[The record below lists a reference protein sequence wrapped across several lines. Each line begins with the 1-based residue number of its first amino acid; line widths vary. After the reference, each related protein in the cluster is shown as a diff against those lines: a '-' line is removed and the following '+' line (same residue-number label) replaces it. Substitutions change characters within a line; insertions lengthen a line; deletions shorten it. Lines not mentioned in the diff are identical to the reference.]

1 MHPFASFQ
9 PSRRALLGAGLCF
22 GAFGLPGTALA
33 ATNAQRL
40 VAAARR
46 QVGVTLSYDPAYSI
60 LRFPNGDVDR
70 AKGVCTDVVIRAF
83 RDALGLD
90 LQALVNADMRANFGA
105 YPKNWKLGR
114 PDRNID
120 HRRVPNLATY
130 WRRQGAALPV
140 TDDPANWRPG
150 DIFTQMVGGR
160 MPHTGIVTDR
170 KDTTGVPLVLHNI
183 GGGTREE
190 DALFDHKLTGHFRW
204 KV

>member
-1 MHPFASFQ
+1 MRAPSSFR
-9 PSRRALLGAGLCF
+9 PTRRAFLGAVL
-22 GAFGLPGTALA
+22 AFGVSGEAMAL
-33 ATNAQRL
+33 TPAQR
-40 VAAARR
+40 VVRAARR
-46 QVGVTLSYDPAYSI
+46 QVGVTLTYDPAYSV

-83 RDALGLD
+83 RDALGAD

-105 YPKNWKLGR
+105 YPKNWGLGR

-130 WRRQGAALPV
+130 WRRQGASLPV
-140 TDDPANWRPG
+140 TDDPADWRPG

-160 MPHTGIVTDR
+160 MPHTGIVSDR

-190 DALFDHKLTGHFRW
+190 DALFDHPLTGHFRW